1 MKVVVLL
8 LLSGTYSVF
17 IRAAKSS
24 SVYNDVKYFGC
35 FQDKAGDNETDRALN
50 GFSTSSPNMT
60 VDQCLSLCIN
70 QGEYCTSDQVAYFHE
85 D

>member
-1 MKVVVLL
+1 MKVVVLM
-8 LLSGTYSVF
+8 LLSGTYGVF
-17 IRAAKSS
+17 IRTAKPP

-35 FQDKAGDNETDRALN
+35 FKDKAGDNETDRALN
-50 GFSTSSPNMT
+50 RFSASSPNMT

-70 QGEYCTSDQVAYFHE
+70 QGEYCTSHQVAYFHE

>member
-1 MKVVVLL
+1 MKVVVLM
-8 LLSGTYSVF
+8 LLSGTYGVF
-17 IRAAKSS
+17 IRTAKPP

-35 FQDKAGDNETDRALN
+35 FQDKAGDNQTDRALN

-70 QGEYCTSDQVAYFHE
+70 QGEYCTSDQVVYFHE